1 MRLLV
6 ALVLAA
12 ALGSAAPAVAQEPLR
27 VYASF
32 PAGDDLVAAAGL
44 ALTDHGGLAGGRR
57 VELRALDAGSARA
70 VRRGRGRGVA
80 NARAAAADP
89 AAIAYL
95 GERNSAATRFS
106 LPVTNAAGLLH
117 VAPTNSYIGLN
128 RALPP
133 VTIAGTP
140 EQTQPTGAL
149 TFGRILPADDG
160 EAAALAF
167 YLRALGV
174 RRVAV
179 LDDGEVYG
187 TGLSRLLRERLR
199 GVRAVWHGHVSSRP
213 RAVRRTA
220 RRLRAV
226 AADALVFAGVASDGA
241 ARLWPRLHRAHPRRL
256 LVGAS
261 GLVAPAFLRALPRG
275 AARRTYLT
283 HPPLDPSAYPPAGRD
298 VLERLAGQLGRPPDP
313 EALFGYEAMA
323 VVLDAIDRAADPARR
338 DAVVAAYFATRD
350 RASVLG
356 AYSVDAFGDARLGTY
371 GGYRVAGGRIAWD
384 RVLEIGP

>member
-12 ALGSAAPAVAQEPLR
+12 ALGSAAPAVAQDPLR

-44 ALTDHGGLAGGRR
+44 ALSDHGGLAGGRR

-80 NARAAAADP
+80 NARTAAADP

-140 EQTQPTGAL
+140 EETQPSGAL

-179 LDDGEVYG
+179 LDDGQVYG
-187 TGLSRLLRERLR
+187 TGLSHLLRQRLR

-261 GLVAPAFLRALPRG
+261 RARRARLPAGAPARRG
-275 AARRTYLT
+275 AANVPHPSSARPVRLSARR
-283 HPPLDPSAYPPAGRD
+283 PGRARAAGRAARPRARPGGT
-298 VLERLAGQLGRPPDP
+298 VRLRGDGR
-313 EALFGYEAMA
+313 
-323 VVLDAIDRAADPARR
+323 RARR
-338 DAVVAAYFATRD
+338 DRP
-350 RASVLG
+350 
-356 AYSVDAFGDARLGTY
+356 
-371 GGYRVAGGRIAWD
+371 GGRSGA
-384 RVLEIGP
+384 P